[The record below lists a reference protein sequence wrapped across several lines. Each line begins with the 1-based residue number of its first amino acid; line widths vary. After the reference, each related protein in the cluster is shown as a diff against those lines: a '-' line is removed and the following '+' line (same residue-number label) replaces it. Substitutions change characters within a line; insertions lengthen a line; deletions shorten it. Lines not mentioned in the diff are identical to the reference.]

1 MSECACVGHEDWS
14 GVVHLVTRASIK
26 VHSSLAPLAPIICML
41 ISMLRTLLHGWGL
54 RFVYVQ
60 NVRDAQVLRVL
71 RLRRTNRSM
80 NCVSFFTRTR
90 NGDSPSIHLYWRCG
104 TCAARRRP
112 FLLHASASL
121 RSWAAN
127 SSIAFCS
134 SRASSDIRCFSTASA
149 LRLERAR
156 AAGLDPIRAPTHP

>member
-1 MSECACVGHEDWS
+1 
-14 GVVHLVTRASIK
+14 
-26 VHSSLAPLAPIICML
+26 
-41 ISMLRTLLHGWGL
+41 
-54 RFVYVQ
+54 
-60 NVRDAQVLRVL
+60 
-71 RLRRTNRSM
+71 M

-134 SRASSDIRCFSTASA
+134 SRASSDIRCFLTASVLSTFVGSGRRSLLPVFVQQVIWLREGPPSERQESSWVYLLAHIIHTRQSWIWRSGATASYDRHRDLIFCSASHNGGFFA
-149 LRLERAR
+149 LL
-156 AAGLDPIRAPTHP
+156 PTT